1 MTTVSS
7 NMLLAFL
14 KVAERLSV
22 SAAADD
28 LGISKSQIS
37 KRVALLEGQI
47 GATLFS
53 RSTRKVAL
61 TPAGETYLEFARRA
75 VAELLAGEERLLAL
89 RSELSGTI
97 RLTAPVSWG
106 QRVLAKRLPEFLR
119 LHPAI
124 EIELEFSDQLVDL
137 ARHRIDIAL
146 RWSATTQQ
154 DMHCTALNPIGWL
167 LAASPG
173 YLADAGVPKHPEDL
187 TEHACFSY
195 WREHADDTW
204 TFSNLDAGRK
214 GASRKTVQVKG
225 RYHVN
230 NPEAVTDAAIQGLGI
245 AMLPDYLCDDALKTG
260 QLVQV
265 LANWK
270 PQTRFGSHITAVA
283 APERMLLSRNRM
295 LLDFLKGG
303 G

>member
-1 MTTVSS
+1 MTTVSF

-173 YLADAGVPKHPEDL
+173 YLADAGIPKHPEDL

-195 WREHADDTW
+195 WREH
-204 TFSNLDAGRK
+204 
-214 GASRKTVQVKG
+214 
-225 RYHVN
+225 Y
-230 NPEAVTDAAIQGLGI
+230 NPVLMTITQHQPRAQANRTS
-245 AMLPDYLCDDALKTG
+245 ALT
-260 QLVQV
+260 
-265 LANWK
+265 
-270 PQTRFGSHITAVA
+270 
-283 APERMLLSRNRM
+283 
-295 LLDFLKGG
+295 
-303 G
+303 